1 MKKIY
6 SHMKS
11 KNANPYL
18 LGMLR
23 RLCLFIRLAY
33 ALGNNLSYHLASSA
47 QEETGIHCCWLGYEN

>member
-1 MKKIY
+1 
-6 SHMKS
+6 MKS

-18 LGMLR
+18 LGMFK